1 MSHPFLSITLL
12 EPIMVTVKK
21 DARYEM
27 YLKARKALL
36 DYATPLTGS
45 RDDAEDIVQDA
56 FLKFVPDAADA
67 TPPPKA
73 YLFRIVR
80 NLSFNKR
87 RRRKLEAKDEPDDI
101 PWWAWP
107 QAQPS
112 PEAEFVLQQQVRLVA
127 QAIERLPVRE
137 RAVMEMYRFE
147 KMTLQEIA
155 ERLAVSVPTA
165 HRLLSAAMVRLRD
178 ETKDVF

>member
-1 MSHPFLSITLL
+1 MLL

-27 YLKARKALL
+27 YLKARKALV
-36 DYATPLTGS
+36 DYATPITGS

-56 FLKFVPDAADA
+56 FLKFVPDASEGP
-67 TPPPKA
+67 PPPKA

-87 RRRKLEAKDEPDDI
+87 RRRKLETKDEPDDI

-107 QAQPS
+107 QSHPS
-112 PEAEFVLQQQVRLVA
+112 PEADLVLQQQVKLVA
-127 QAIERLPVRE
+127 RAIERLPDRE

-155 ERLAVSVPTA
+155 ERLAVSVATA
-165 HRLLSAAMVRLRD
+165 HRLLSTAMRRLRD
-178 ETKDVF
+178 ETRDIL